1 MSSAIIPYIHI
12 LCYNVY
18 YVFTQTFQG
27 GKMRLREV
35 ATSSKS
41 HSSLLGELGLTSNQ
55 VSQYSDQAG
64 KQFKK
69 HM

>member
-18 YVFTQTFQG
+18 CVFTKTFKG
-27 GKMRLREV
+27 EKMRLREV
-35 ATSSKS
+35 VTSSNS
-41 HSSLLGELGLTSNQ
+41 HSSFVGELGLESSQ

-64 KQFKK
+64 KLL
-69 HM
+69 